1 MSLGI
6 LQAIKI
12 YCNYKRVTTENQTK
26 LEVSLF
32 HDPKHTVSQ
41 QASSCVFFYNLLSSL
56 DSKLCMTRYC
66 IDLHCANPSMLSEFL
81 MYSSYL
87 RMLTK
92 DTHARHFGLH
102 KIFSME
108 LLPPTTL
115 VSFPPPEHIPWF
127 IPSPRLSCFLF
138 LNPIMS

>member
-1 MSLGI
+1 MI
-6 LQAIKI
+6 L
-12 YCNYKRVTTENQTK
+12 NT
-26 LEVSLF
+26 LF
-32 HDPKHTVSQ
+32 LSRHHRGF
-41 QASSCVFFYNLLSSL
+41 SSIIPRLSSL
-56 DSKLCMTRYC
+56 DSKLCMAGYC

-108 LLPPTTL
+108 LLLPTTL

-127 IPSPRLSCFLF
+127 IPSPRLFCFESNNVLTEYARNF
-138 LNPIMS
+138 GGQFSGESPNLKHNALPWC